1 MFSFKK
7 IQQHC
12 KHLKK
17 KPHTLESNL
26 DKKKEMF
33 QCQRKKKY
41 IIILKDNL

>member
-7 IQQHC
+7 IQHC

-26 DKKKEMF
+26 DKKKRNVSMSEEE
-33 QCQRKKKY
+33 KIY
-41 IIILKDNL
+41 NYLKG